1 MTSDEDLARN
11 AALLGLDIPA
21 EQIRRVAVLFRRIEE
36 MAHGLAEVELDPLID
51 EQAPI
56 WRP

>member
-1 MTSDEDLARN
+1 MKDEDVARN
-11 AALLGLDIPA
+11 AALMGLDMPPDQLA
-21 EQIRRVAVLFRRIEE
+21 RVANLLRRIEE
-36 MAHGLAEVELDPLID
+36 IAQKLAEVELDPVTD

>member
-1 MTSDEDLARN
+1 MKNEDVARN
-11 AALLGLDIPA
+11 AALMGLDMPPDQLA
-21 EQIRRVAVLFRRIEE
+21 RVANLLRRIEE
-36 MAHGLAEVELDPLID
+36 IAQKLAEVELDPVTD